1 MSDYFL
7 YFEIKLPLKVITEL
21 DKHGLMI
28 HSMNKESFIRAYFSV
43 SNSVLYP
50 F

>member
-7 YFEIKLPLKVITEL
+7 YFEIKLPLKVITEQ

-28 HSMNKESFIRAYFSV
+28 LYSLNESLIRAYLSD